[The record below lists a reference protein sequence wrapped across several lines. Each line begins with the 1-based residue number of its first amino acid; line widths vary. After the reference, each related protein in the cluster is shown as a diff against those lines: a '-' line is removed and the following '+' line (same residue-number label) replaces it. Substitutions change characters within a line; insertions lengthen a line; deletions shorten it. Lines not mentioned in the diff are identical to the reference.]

1 MLGEVINELY
11 IRKQGEL
18 NNLKAELDS
27 IHGGMLNIRE
37 KDGAYFYV
45 ERKDG
50 HQKGVTR
57 DRQRVQ
63 QLARKSLLIEEL
75 KILKQEIKII
85 SNTKSKLS
93 AIDRAGAEALIE
105 KLSVIG
111 SADFKYTEAELQW
124 VRNKN
129 SHNPHK
135 KEFLRYK
142 TYDGVMTRSKSER
155 FIGNFLEEKNL
166 IYMYEPELVIGGRLI
181 YPDFMILCPNG
192 REVIWEHCGLM
203 DQEDY
208 YNKMNKR
215 ISEYRKGGYVQHD
228 NLICTYEEDLDSIET
243 LESIYRRFLR

>member
-1 MLGEVINELY
+1 MLVDVINELC

-18 NNLKAELDS
+18 KDMNEELDS
-27 IHGGMLNIRE
+27 LHGGMLNIRQNN
-37 KDGAYFYV
+37 GAYFYV

-50 HQKGVTR
+50 HQKGITR
-57 DRQRVQ
+57 DMHRVQ

-85 SNTKSKLS
+85 KNANSKLS
-93 AIDRAGAEALIE
+93 AIDRTGTEALIK

-111 SADFKYTEAELQW
+111 SSDFKYNEAELRW
-124 VRNKN
+124 IRNKG

-192 REVIWEHCGLM
+192 RVVIWEHCGLM

-243 LESIYRRFLR
+243 LENIYRRFLR